1 MINIQKKRLSL
12 KKMRKNQL
20 ECQLNSIPTH
30 ILNVT
35 LGKYIQTIN
44 SLSQVL
50 NIVFLRTKA
59 EEDVNMDSDEEGD
72 FSKMEMVIN
81 NYNLIKVL

>member
-1 MINIQKKRLSL
+1 
-12 KKMRKNQL
+12 MRKNQL